1 MNFYELIDLI
11 KQIIDNNEFTNK
23 ITFGDLSDV
32 DLNKET
38 TFPLLHLMVEQVTIQ
53 ERTMEYRLNVIA
65 ADIVDKMQYDIDA
78 SEIGSEFDEF
88 YGKDNVQDIMAT
100 QLQVTTM
107 LVNALRQL
115 DLVDNNFTRLQD
127 EPVATPFKD
136 RFENEIAG
144 WESTITLKK
153 RQSGASG
160 SGGQSVGAGGN
171 C

>member
-11 KQIIDNNEFTNK
+11 KKIIDNNEFTNK

-38 TFPLLHLMVEQVTIQ
+38 TFPLLHLMVDQVTIQ
-53 ERTMEYRLNVIA
+53 AQTMEYRINVIA
-65 ADIVDKMQYDIDA
+65 ADIVDKVQYDIEGVED
-78 SEIGSEFDEF
+78 F
-88 YGKDNVQDIMAT
+88 YGNDNVQDIMAT

-107 LVNALRQL
+107 LVNALRKL

-144 WESTITLKK
+144 WETTITLKK
-153 RQSGASG
+153 RQDGSSG
-160 SGGQSVGAGGN
+160 SGGAAVGTS

>member
-11 KQIIDNNEFTNK
+11 KKIIDNNEFTNK

-38 TFPLLHLMVEQVTIQ
+38 TFPLLHLMVDQVTIQ
-53 ERTMEYRLNVIA
+53 PQTMEYRINVIA
-65 ADIVDKMQYDIDA
+65 ADIVDKMQYDIEGVED
-78 SEIGSEFDEF
+78 F
-88 YGKDNVQDIMAT
+88 YGNDNVQDIMAT
-100 QLQVTTM
+100 QLKVTTM

-144 WESTITLKK
+144 WETTITLKK
-153 RQSGASG
+153 RQDGTSG
-160 SGGQSVGAGGN
+160 SGGQSVGAGNG

>member
-11 KQIIDNNEFTNK
+11 KKIIDNNEFTNK

-38 TFPLLHLMVEQVTIQ
+38 TFPLLHLMVDQVTIQ
-53 ERTMEYRLNVIA
+53 AQTMEYRINVIA
-65 ADIVDKMQYDIDA
+65 ADIVDKVQYDIEGVED
-78 SEIGSEFDEF
+78 F
-88 YGKDNVQDIMAT
+88 YGNDNVQDIMAT

-107 LVNALRQL
+107 LVNALRKL

-144 WESTITLKK
+144 WETTITLKK
-153 RQSGASG
+153 RQDGSSG
-160 SGGQSVGAGGN
+160 SGGAAVGTN